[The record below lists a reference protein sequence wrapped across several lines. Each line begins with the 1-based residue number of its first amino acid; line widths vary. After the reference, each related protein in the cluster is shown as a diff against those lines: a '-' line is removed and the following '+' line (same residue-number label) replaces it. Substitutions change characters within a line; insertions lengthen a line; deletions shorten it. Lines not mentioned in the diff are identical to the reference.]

1 MENKDKTGYI
11 MLGAVM
17 REILP
22 VIADFQCVTACNPLV
37 GSGELGTSERDLGL
51 CSWPRVKSC
60 LLG

>member
-1 MENKDKTGYI
+1 

-17 REILP
+17 RETLP
-22 VIADFQCVTACNPLV
+22 VIADFQCVTVCNPLV

>member
-1 MENKDKTGYI
+1 MENKDKTGYV

-37 GSGELGTSERDLGL
+37 VRGN
-51 CSWPRVKSC
+51 WA
-60 LLG
+60 